1 MPWGAPWQFRAL
13 RFPLEKGK
21 FLWFGTH
28 PSGYGYIRIVTF
40 KGREEIA
47 DEFDRALETLK
58 DTPGLIIDIR
68 DNDGGSGVS
77 QSRIIGRLITAQR
90 QVATSFRKNGPGH
103 QDFTRHDIR
112 ISPTGDWQYT
122 KPVAL
127 LTNAVTG
134 SASDLFACM
143 MRGTGR
149 VITVGTTTHGDLPG
163 FSVVAVLPCGLVV
176 RISSAYVADNDGRPI
191 EVDGNVPQ
199 VHAELTVK
207 DVMKGTDSV
216 IVRAVQA
223 LARHR
228 CGPPPMANGPPAAA
242 IFPVNRPQCLTRTGP
257 FSVKPATAGS
267 GAIG

>member
-1 MPWGAPWQFRAL
+1 MLRRSRAVLVVVVLVAGADWGPASADEQRLDQNDFVAKCRIIERIGKGFVVGEELPHDG
-13 RFPLEKGK
+13 FPALEKGLSK
-21 FLWFGTH
+21 AEQLENFDILWEAIDRHYSF
-28 PSGYGYIRIVTF
+28 
-40 KGREEIA
+40 
-47 DEFDRALETLK
+47 FDLK
-58 DTPGLIIDIR
+58 KIDWQKVENR
-68 DNDGGSGVS
+68 YH
-77 QSRIIGRLITAQR
+77 
-90 QVATSFRKNGPGH
+90 FRVKAA
-103 QDFTRHDIR
+103 
-112 ISPTGDWQYT
+112 TGDDYYT

-223 LARHR
+223 LR
-228 CGPPPMANGPPAAA
+228 AAPLRA
-242 IFPVNRPQCLTRTGP
+242 APDGERP
-257 FSVKPATAGS
+257 AGS
-267 GAIG
+267 GDLSRQSSAMFDANRAVLSQAGDGR